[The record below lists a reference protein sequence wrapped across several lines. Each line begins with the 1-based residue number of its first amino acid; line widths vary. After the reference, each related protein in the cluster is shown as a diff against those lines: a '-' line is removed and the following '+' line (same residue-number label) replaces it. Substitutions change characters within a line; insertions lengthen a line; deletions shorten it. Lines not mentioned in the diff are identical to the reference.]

1 MRNLIKLT
9 TALSASAAL
18 VVGIFA
24 VGGTLAQSQ
33 QAPQPQ
39 TKSADQTGQP
49 AQTGLVQIGE
59 VLDGQALFK
68 TECSD
73 CHFAYPA
80 NFLPSASW
88 QAILSNLSD
97 HFGEDASLDPD
108 VASAIEGYLVTHSSN
123 PAGLDVNNPPLRIT
137 GLSWFRRQH
146 SEGEVGYMKRTRN
159 VKTMSDCLAC
169 HVG

>member
-1 MRNLIKLT
+1 
-9 TALSASAAL
+9 
-18 VVGIFA
+18 A

-39 TKSADQTGQP
+39 TKSADQAGQPAETGQP

-59 VLDGQALFK
+59 ILDGQALFK
-68 TECSD
+68 SECSD
-73 CHFAYPA
+73 CHYAYPA

-108 VASAIEGYLVTHSSN
+108 VASAIEGFLVTHSSN
-123 PAGLDVNNPPLRIT
+123 PARIDVNNPPLRIT
-137 GLSWFRRQH
+137 ELSWFRRQH